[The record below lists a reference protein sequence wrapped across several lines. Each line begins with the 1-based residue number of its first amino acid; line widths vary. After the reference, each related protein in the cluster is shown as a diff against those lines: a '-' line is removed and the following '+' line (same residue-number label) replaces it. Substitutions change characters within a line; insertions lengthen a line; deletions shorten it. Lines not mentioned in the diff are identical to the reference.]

1 MIIVNNFVLKLFR
14 EKYLTFLVF
23 IYFLSYYFF
32 IEIEIRDDAIEYV
45 NLSKNFK
52 DYLFNGG
59 GGDRGLRMF
68 LYPFTLSLFQFI
80 ALDLSIILINAVL
93 ISFSF

>member
-1 MIIVNNFVLKLFR
+1 MIIVNNFVSKLFR

-59 GGDRGLRMF
+59 GGDRG
-68 LYPFTLSLFQFI
+68 
-80 ALDLSIILINAVL
+80 
-93 ISFSF
+93 